1 MPDYTILLIDY
12 DPDSAERLRR
22 PLARA
27 GYRVEIATDGLAGI
41 SRFDELSPDL
51 TLIEAMIPKK
61 HGFEVCKELKQ
72 TPHGQRSAVWIL
84 TSVYKGRKYRTQAF
98 FHYKCDEYLEKP
110 IREDELLESVN
121 GYFEE
126 RARRAEVSES
136 QEHGAI
142 EEEAQATVVSF
153 DPDRSRARQ
162 NETPAAPPP
171 EFLPANEGTCGGGV
185 QSAIV
190 PKMSPPE
197 AEPAPEPAVEPRA
210 SEVPD
215 ESRRSRMM
223 LWIALALLAALGG
236 LLVVTVLL

>member
-22 PLARA
+22 PLTLA

-41 SRFDELSPDL
+41 SRFHELSPHL

-61 HGFEVCKELKQ
+61 HGFEVCQELKQ

-98 FHYKCDEYLEKP
+98 LYYKCDEYLEKP
-110 IREDELLESVN
+110 IDEDEFLKSVN

-126 RARRAEVSES
+126 LARRAEVSES
-136 QEHGAI
+136 PENGAS
-142 EEEAQATVVSF
+142 AVV
-153 DPDRSRARQ
+153 P
-162 NETPAAPPP
+162 ET
-171 EFLPANEGTCGGGV
+171 
-185 QSAIV
+185 
-190 PKMSPPE
+190 SPPE
-197 AEPAPEPAVEPRA
+197 VAPRPAAEPLG

-215 ESRRSRMM
+215 ELEIPAARGVPGESRRGRMM
-223 LWIALALLAALGG
+223 LWSALALLVALGG
-236 LLVVTVLL
+236 LLAATLLL